1 MELREAIQIEL
12 EKELG
17 PGVEVT
23 HEYVP
28 RYGTKLLTVTH
39 GKFEYAVL
47 CGALHEPG
55 IRGLY
60 IEDIIRASKR
70 APV

>member
-1 MELREAIQIEL
+1 MELCEEIQIEL

-23 HEYVP
+23 HEYAP
-28 RYGTKLLTVTH
+28 QYGTKLLTVTR
-39 GKFEYAVL
+39 GKFEYSVL
-47 CGALHEPG
+47 CGTLHEPG
-55 IRGLY
+55 VRGLY